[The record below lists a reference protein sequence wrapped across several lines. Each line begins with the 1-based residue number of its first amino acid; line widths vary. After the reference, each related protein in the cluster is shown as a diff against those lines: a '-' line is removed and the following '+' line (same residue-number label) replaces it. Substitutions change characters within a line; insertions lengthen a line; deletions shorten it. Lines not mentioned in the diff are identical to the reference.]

1 MSRAAAIR
9 GALITFGGA
18 LIVALGLIG
27 VIMLIID
34 KAPLAAAVRFVE
46 GAIGTPSARADVI
59 MAALPMLLCAA
70 GLLLTFTAGL
80 WNIGVEGQVTMGA
93 IFATIIARTIPRDVS
108 DWGILAGLILPL
120 ELLLAMLGGALW
132 AGLAALLKIRGGIN
146 EIFGGVALN
155 FISVNILLSL
165 VNGAWRVGTFPQTA
179 SFAPAALLPRHPELR
194 LSPLAIAIALAAFVA
209 VFMALRGTRFGLQL
223 RAIGRNAKSAGVLGV
238 RVQRNIFWAM
248 LACGALAGLA
258 GALQVLF
265 TRGRLLPN
273 ISGGIGFM
281 GVLIVL
287 LVGVRAA
294 WVLPVAL
301 FVAVVPVGSLKLA
314 TSLDSAVQI
323 DAALGNVFQGAL
335 VLAVL
340 IGGGIRARMAA
351 RRREK
356 TTHG

>member
-1 MSRAAAIR
+1 MSRLARWR
-9 GALITFGGA
+9 GAALTFSAALMAALA
-18 LIVALGLIG
+18 LIA
-27 VIMLIID
+27 VIMLSLD
-34 KAPLAAAVRFVE
+34 KAPLAAAQRFIE

-108 DWGILAGLILPL
+108 DWGIFAALIVPA
-120 ELLLAMLGGALW
+120 ELLLAMFGGALW

-179 SFAPAALLPRHPELR
+179 PFAPAALLPRHPELR
-194 LSPLAIAIALAAFVA
+194 LSPLGIGIALAAFIA

-223 RAIGRNAKSAGVLGV
+223 RAIGRNARSAGILGV
-238 RVQRNIFWAM
+238 RVERNIFWAM
-248 LACGALAGLA
+248 VACGALAGLA
-258 GALQVLF
+258 GAFQALF

-287 LVGVRAA
+287 LTGVRAA

-301 FVAVVPVGSLKLA
+301 FLAVVPIGSLKLA

-340 IGGGIRARMAA
+340 IGGGVRARLAA
-351 RRREK
+351 RRKERSE
-356 TTHG
+356 HG

>member
-1 MSRAAAIR
+1 MNLAKAR
-9 GALITFGGA
+9 GALLTFSGA
-18 LIVALGLIG
+18 LGVALVLIAL
-27 VIMLIID
+27 IMLSLD
-34 KAPLAAAVRFVE
+34 KAPLAAGRRFLDGVF
-46 GAIGTPSARADVI
+46 GTPSARADVV

-108 DWGILAGLILPL
+108 EWGILAALILPA

-132 AGLAALLKIRGGIN
+132 AGLTALLKLRGGIN

-165 VNGAWRVGTFPQTA
+165 VNGPWRVGTFPQTA
-179 SFAPAALLPRHPELR
+179 PFASAALLPRHPELR
-194 LSPLAIAIALAAFVA
+194 LSPLAIAIALIAFGA
-209 VFMALRGTRFGLQL
+209 VFMALRGTRFGLAL
-223 RAIGRNAKSAGVLGV
+223 RAIGRNAKSAGILGV
-238 RVQRNIFWAM
+238 RVERHILWAM
-248 LACGALAGLA
+248 IACGALAGLA
-258 GALQVLF
+258 GAFQVLF

-301 FVAVVPVGSLKLA
+301 FVATVPVGSLKLA
-314 TSLDSAVQI
+314 TSLDSSVQI

-340 IGGGIRARMAA
+340 IGGGIRARLAA
-351 RRREK
+351 RRKERAE
-356 TTHG
+356 HG